1 MDMARYIKCSSDRNS
16 LMDYIDENYNTEDN
30 YEMLEDAWSKLFP
43 SVSQDDDDP
52 DEGMYANLS
61 TSQLIK
67 LKDYLD
73 NSSGYASGGFSYEFN
88 ESEVNVLIEAMKN
101 FSNPA
106 FTKDREMSRIAK
118 RILNKLTN
126 E

>member
-1 MDMARYIKCSSDRNS
+1 MRMLKYIKCSSYRNS
-16 LMDYIDENYNTEDN
+16 LIDYIEENYNTEAN
-30 YEMLEDAWSKLFP
+30 YEILEDAWSKLFP

-61 TSQLIK
+61 TYQLMK
-67 LKDYLD
+67 LKDHLD
-73 NSSGYASGGFSYEFN
+73 DSSGYASGGFSYEFN
-88 ESEVNVLIEAMKN
+88 ELEVNVLIEAMKN

-126 E
+126 K

>member
-1 MDMARYIKCSSDRNS
+1 MAKYIRCSYDRNS
-16 LMDYIDENYNTEDN
+16 LIDYIDENYNTEDN
-30 YEMLEDAWSKLFP
+30 YEVLDNAWSTLFP

-61 TSQLIK
+61 TSQLTK

-73 NSSGYASGGFSYEFN
+73 DSSGYSSGGFSYEFN
-88 ESEVNVLIEAMKN
+88 ESEVNVLIEAMEN

-106 FTKDREMSRIAK
+106 FTKDREMSRVAK
-118 RILNKLTN
+118 RILDKLQGR
-126 E
+126 

>member
-1 MDMARYIKCSSDRNS
+1 MDMARYIKCSSDRDS
-16 LMDYIDENYNTEDN
+16 LIDYIDENYNTEDN
-30 YEMLEDAWSKLFP
+30 YEILEDAWSKLFP

-67 LKDYLD
+67 LKNYLD
-73 NSSGYASGGFSYEFN
+73 DSSGYSSGRFSYEFN
-88 ESEVNVLIEAMKN
+88 ESEVNVLIEAMEN

>member
-1 MDMARYIKCSSDRNS
+1 
-16 LMDYIDENYNTEDN
+16 
-30 YEMLEDAWSKLFP
+30 MLDDAWSKLFP

-61 TSQLIK
+61 TSQLTK

-73 NSSGYASGGFSYEFN
+73 DSSGYSSGGFSYEFN
-88 ESEVNVLIEAMKN
+88 ESEVNVLIEAMEN

-106 FTKDREMSRIAK
+106 FTKDREMSRVAK
-118 RILNKLTN
+118 RILDKLQGR
-126 E
+126 

>member
-1 MDMARYIKCSSDRNS
+1 MARYIRCSSDRNS
-16 LMDYIDENYNTEDN
+16 LIDYIDENYNTEDT
-30 YEMLEDAWSKLFP
+30 YEMLDTAWNKLFP

-61 TSQLIK
+61 TSQLTK
-67 LKDYLD
+67 LKNYLD
-73 NSSGYASGGFSYEFN
+73 EASGYSSGGFSYEFN

>member
-1 MDMARYIKCSSDRNS
+1 MAKYIRCSYDRNS
-16 LMDYIDENYNTEDN
+16 LIDYIDENYNTEDT
-30 YEMLEDAWSKLFP
+30 YEMLDDAWSKLFP

-61 TSQLIK
+61 TSQLTK

-73 NSSGYASGGFSYEFN
+73 DSSGYSSGGFSYEFN
-88 ESEVNVLIEAMKN
+88 ESEVNVLIEAMEN

-106 FTKDREMSRIAK
+106 FTKDREMSRVAK
-118 RILNKLTN
+118 RILDKLQGR
-126 E
+126 

>member
-1 MDMARYIKCSSDRNS
+1 MDMARYIKCSSDRDS
-16 LMDYIDENYNTEDN
+16 LIDYIDENYNTEDN
-30 YEMLEDAWSKLFP
+30 YEMLDTAWSKLFP

-88 ESEVNVLIEAMKN
+88 ESEVNVLIEAMEN

>member
-1 MDMARYIKCSSDRNS
+1 MLKYIKCSSYRNS
-16 LMDYIDENYNTEDN
+16 LIDYIDENYNTEDN
-30 YEMLEDAWSKLFP
+30 YEMLDTAWSKLFP

-88 ESEVNVLIEAMKN
+88 ESEVNVLIEAMEN

>member
-1 MDMARYIKCSSDRNS
+1 MARYIKCSSDRDS
-16 LMDYIDENYNTEDN
+16 LIDYIDENYNTEDN

-67 LKDYLD
+67 LKNYLAEA
-73 NSSGYASGGFSYEFN
+73 SGYASGGFSYEFN

>member
-1 MDMARYIKCSSDRNS
+1 MARYIRCSSDRNS
-16 LMDYIDENYNTEDN
+16 LIDYIDENYNTEDT
-30 YEMLEDAWSKLFP
+30 YEMLDTAWSKLFP
-43 SVSQDDDDP
+43 SVSQDDSDP

>member
-1 MDMARYIKCSSDRNS
+1 
-16 LMDYIDENYNTEDN
+16 
-30 YEMLEDAWSKLFP
+30 MLDDAWSKLFP

-61 TSQLIK
+61 TSQLTK

-73 NSSGYASGGFSYEFN
+73 GASGYSSGGFSYEFN
-88 ESEVNVLIEAMKN
+88 ESEVNVLIEAMEN

-106 FTKDREMSRIAK
+106 FTKDREMSRVAK
-118 RILNKLTN
+118 RILDKLQGR
-126 E
+126 

>member
-1 MDMARYIKCSSDRNS
+1 MARYIRCSSDRNS
-16 LMDYIDENYNTEDN
+16 LIDYIDENYNTEDT
-30 YEMLEDAWSKLFP
+30 YEMLDTAWNKLFP
-43 SVSQDDDDP
+43 SVSQDDSDP

-61 TSQLIK
+61 TSQLTK

-73 NSSGYASGGFSYEFN
+73 GSYGYSSGGFSYEFN
-88 ESEVNVLIEAMKN
+88 ESEVNVLIEAMEN

-106 FTKDREMSRIAK
+106 FTKNREMSRVAK

>member
-1 MDMARYIKCSSDRNS
+1 MDMARYIKCSSDRDS
-16 LMDYIDENYNTEDN
+16 LIDYIDENYNTEDN

-88 ESEVNVLIEAMKN
+88 ESEVNVLIEAMEN

>member
-1 MDMARYIKCSSDRNS
+1 MGMLRYIKCSSDRNS
-16 LMDYIDENYNTEDN
+16 LIDYIDENYNTQ
-30 YEMLEDAWSKLFP
+30 YTYKMLDTAWRELFP
-43 SVSQDDDDP
+43 SVSQDDSDP

-61 TSQLIK
+61 TSQLMK
-67 LKDYLD
+67 LKNYLD
-73 NSSGYASGGFSYEFN
+73 DSSGYSSGGFSYEFN
-88 ESEVNVLIEAMKN
+88 ASEVNVLIEAMKN

-106 FTKDREMSRIAK
+106 FTKDREMSLIAK